1 MVRVIAD
8 HATKDQAPEVRTSG
22 RITRLRGGRSSATIS
37 FPPVVADITKI
48 PLRLAQRTIGKTVR
62 HRGRGTTGMT
72 VLPRDR
78 ETSGVKVPL
87 PVQAG
92 SVAPVHHR
100 DPGIFGKTAHHPG
113 TARHGMIAH
122 STNEEGSGETAQHPG
137 TARHGMIA
145 HSTNGVGSGETA
157 HHPGTARHGMIA
169 RSTNGVGSGETA
181 HHPGTARHGMIAR
194 STNGVGSGE
203 TAHHPGKA
211 RHGVIARST
220 NVAGSAKTTLRRDP
234 ENSVRIASQ
243 AGVAITGSHI
253 HSHRL
258 GTCGSTSLRPGLQMF
273 PRAAHQRTRG
283 NPM

>member
-48 PLRLAQRTIGKTVR
+48 PLRLAQRTIGKPVR

-92 SVAPVHHR
+92 SVAPGHHR

-122 STNEEGSGETAQHPG
+122 
-137 TARHGMIA
+137 
-145 HSTNGVGSGETA
+145 
-157 HHPGTARHGMIA
+157 
-169 RSTNGVGSGETA
+169 
-181 HHPGTARHGMIAR
+181 

>member
-72 VLPRDR
+72 VLSRDR

-122 STNEEGSGETAQHPG
+122 STNEE
-137 TARHGMIA
+137 
-145 HSTNGVGSGETA
+145 GSGETA